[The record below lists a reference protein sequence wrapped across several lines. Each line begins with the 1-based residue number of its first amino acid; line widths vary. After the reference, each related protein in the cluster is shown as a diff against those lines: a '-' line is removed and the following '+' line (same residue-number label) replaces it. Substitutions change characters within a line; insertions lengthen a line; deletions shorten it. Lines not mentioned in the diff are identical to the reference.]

1 MPRDAILSRAEAE
14 QVPLDGVASE
24 LDGIVRRVAA
34 ARLRDPD
41 TIDDV
46 VQETLASV
54 FAVRNRIGAEALAPY
69 AIVTARN
76 LVASLGRDA
85 DRHRRHLHRL
95 VDVREV
101 AQPEDELV
109 RREEKTAIEEALRR
123 LPDREREA
131 VVGHEVMGVD
141 TATLAKEQKT
151 TPGGV
156 AVRLARARARLRVEY
171 LMVIYAGEPPT
182 RRCRPVLVALSA
194 GDKRRQLALGAPGH
208 LLACDYCAALSE
220 AVMQRRRSLAALLP
234 LSLFGKAV
242 DLFPRAKAAAAL
254 KLAGKA
260 AVVKLAGATGALVIG
275 AVVINGGGDPKTPD
289 QSPAVS
295 EPSSSPSCRRDT
307 TIMTGDKESV
317 SWRSGSLVALQG
329 RTVVGC
335 NLRVLSIP
343 ADEGFWV
350 GTGTGSRA
358 WVQLTTPGE
367 SVPDVDLDHTV
378 SFTGRVVR
386 HSSAFVGR
394 LESTPGAALLRRQHH
409 HIEVLDRDLR
419 IQ

>member
-1 MPRDAILSRAEAE
+1 M
-14 QVPLDGVASE
+14 VSE
-24 LDGIVRRVAA
+24 LDGIVRRVTA

-54 FAVRNRIGAEALAPY
+54 FAVRHRIGADALAPY

-101 AQPEDELV
+101 AQPEDEVV
-109 RREEKTAIEEALRR
+109 RQEERAAIEEALSR

-131 VVGHEVMGVD
+131 IVGHEVMGVD
-141 TATLAKEQKT
+141 TATLAKEQKS
-151 TPGGV
+151 TPGSV

-171 LMVIYAGEPPT
+171 LMVLYGGEPPT
-182 RRCRPVLVALSA
+182 IRCRPVLVALSA
-194 GDKRRQLALGAPGH
+194 GDKRRQLALGAPSH

-234 LSLFGKAV
+234 LSLFGRAV
-242 DLFPRAKAAAAL
+242 DLFPRAKAAMAS

-260 AVVKLAGATGALVIG
+260 VAVKIAGATSALVIG
-275 AVVINGGGDPKTPD
+275 AVVINGGGDPKAPA
-289 QSPAVS
+289 QSPPVR
-295 EPSSSPSCRRDT
+295 ESSPQPDCRTDA
-307 TIMTGDKESV
+307 TIMTGDEETV
-317 SWRSGSLVALQG
+317 SWRHASLAALQG

-335 NLRVLSIP
+335 NLQVLSIP

-350 GTGTGSRA
+350 GTGTGARA
-358 WVQLTTPGE
+358 WVQLAASGE
-367 SVPDVDLDHTV
+367 SEPDVDVDHTV
-378 SFTGRVVR
+378 NFTGRVVR
-386 HSSAFVGR
+386 HSTAFVRR
-394 LESTPGAALLRRQHH
+394 LETTRGAPLLRRQDY
-409 HIEVLDRDLR
+409 HIEVVDRNLR

>member
-1 MPRDAILSRAEAE
+1 MPRDRILSQTEAE
-14 QVPLDGVASE
+14 QALLDEIVSE

-54 FAVRNRIGAEALAPY
+54 FAVRLRIGGDALAPY

-76 LVASLGRDA
+76 IVASLGRDA

-101 AQPEDELV
+101 AQPEDEVV
-109 RREEKTAIEEALRR
+109 RQEERAAIEEALSR

-141 TATLAKEQKT
+141 TATLAKEQKS
-151 TPGGV
+151 TPGSV

-171 LMVIYAGEPPT
+171 LMVLYAGEPPT
-182 RRCRPVLVALSA
+182 SRCRPVLVALSA
-194 GDKRRQLALGAPGH
+194 GDKRRQLALGAPSH

-234 LSLFGKAV
+234 LSLFGRAV
-242 DLFPRAKAAAAL
+242 DLFPRAKAAVAS

-260 AVVKLAGATGALVIG
+260 AAVKLAGAMSALVVIG
-275 AVVINGGGDPKTPD
+275 AVVMNGGDPKAPA
-289 QSPAVS
+289 QSPTVR
-295 EPSSSPSCRRDT
+295 ESSPQPSCRRGA
-307 TIMTGDKESV
+307 TIMTGDEESV
-317 SWRSGSLVALQG
+317 SWRHGSLVALQG

-335 NLRVLSIP
+335 DLRVLSIP

-350 GTGTGSRA
+350 GTGTGARA
-358 WVQLTTPGE
+358 WVQLTGPGE
-367 SVPDVDLDHTV
+367 SGPDVDVDDTV

-386 HSSAFVGR
+386 HSTAFVRR
-394 LESTPGAALLRRQHH
+394 LETTRGAALLRRHDY
-409 HIEVLDRDLR
+409 HIEVVDRDLR